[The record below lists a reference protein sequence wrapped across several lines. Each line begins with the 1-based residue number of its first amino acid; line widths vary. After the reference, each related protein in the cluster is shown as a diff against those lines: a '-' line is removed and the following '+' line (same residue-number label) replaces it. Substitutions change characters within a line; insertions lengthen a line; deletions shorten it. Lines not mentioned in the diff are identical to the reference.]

1 MNGLLNDMGLFKRHL
16 ALVVNSATL
25 GFCGLFFQN
34 NAYAAVYQILSD
46 YFYQNPAEL
55 SQTNETQLILGNVF
69 AIPSMEFNGQT
80 SLGSGTASSKVNNS
94 LPYVLTAHRFTDKWV
109 VGFNVT
115 PSAYGHINWG
125 DDSIVS
131 NGSTVTN
138 MLYYQ
143 FGLQSGYQFNENLTL
158 GVGFNVEYN
167 KFAELNYMTPP
178 LGNQV
183 NKIENGV
190 NYVGDF
196 GVYYKINA
204 HNYLTAAIYTQVSTY
219 GHGIS
224 TLGPIASNDFS
235 LNILQPPI
243 AYIGLQHTPNQ
254 KLFLEEKVY
263 FSGWHIVKNIDF
275 INSATGSFST
285 PANWRD
291 TWSFQ
296 ASARYVL
303 TENWAVLGSGIYETN
318 AVPAVTNQI
327 GYPVSA
333 SGSLAIGFDAQ
344 IMKEISAQIM
354 YSYGGFIP
362 DAIITNTTVNGTVS
376 ANTQSFVI
384 QLAYKI

>member
-1 MNGLLNDMGLFKRHL
+1 MRDIGFLKKSLIQRVR
-16 ALVVNSATL
+16 ALIL
-25 GFCGLFFQN
+25 GFCGLIFQY
-34 NAYAAVYQILSD
+34 NAHAAVYQILSD

-55 SQTNETQLILGNVF
+55 SQTHDTQLILGNIF

-80 SLGSGTASSKVNNS
+80 PLGSGTASSKVNNS
-94 LPYVLTAHRFTDKWV
+94 LPYVLTAHRFTDKSV
-109 VGFNVT
+109 IGFNVT

-131 NGSTVTN
+131 NSSTVTN

-143 FGLQSGYQFNENLTL
+143 FGLQSEYQFNEKLSL
-158 GVGFNVEYN
+158 GAGFNVEYN
-167 KFAELNYMTPP
+167 KFAELNYITPP

-196 GVYYKINA
+196 GVYYKLNSY
-204 HNYLTAAIYTQVSTY
+204 NYLTAAVYTQVSTY

-224 TLGPIASNDFS
+224 TLGPIVSNDFS
-235 LNILQPPI
+235 LNILQAPI
-243 AYIGLQHTPNQ
+243 AYIGLQHIPNE
-254 KLFLEEKVY
+254 KLFLEGKVY

-285 PANWRD
+285 SANWQD

-296 ASARYVL
+296 VSARYAL
-303 TENWAVLGSGIYETN
+303 TEKLAVLGSGIYETN
-318 AVPAVTNQI
+318 AVPTATNQI

-333 SGSLAIGFDAQ
+333 SGSLTAGLDVLL
-344 IMKEISAQIM
+344 MKEVSAQIM

-362 DAIITNTTVNGTVS
+362 DAIIANTTANGNVS
-376 ANTQSFVI
+376 ANTQSFVV
-384 QLAYKI
+384 QLIYKS

>member
-1 MNGLLNDMGLFKRHL
+1 MGLFKKHL
-16 ALVVNSATL
+16 ALSINGAIL
-25 GFCGLFFQN
+25 GFCGLFLQN
-34 NAYAAVYQILSD
+34 SAYAAVYQILSD

-55 SQTNETQLILGNVF
+55 SQTHETQLILGNVF
-69 AIPSMEFNGQT
+69 AIPSMEFNGQAT
-80 SLGSGTASSKVNNS
+80 LGSGTASSKVNNS
-94 LPYVLTAHRFTDKWV
+94 LPYMLTSHRFTDKWV

-131 NGSTVTN
+131 NSSTVTN

-143 FGLQSGYQFNENLTL
+143 FGFQSEYQFDKNLSL
-158 GVGFNVEYN
+158 GAGFNVEYN

-183 NKIENGV
+183 NKIQNGV

-196 GVYYKINA
+196 GVYYKLNTY
-204 HNYLTAAIYTQVSTY
+204 NYLTAAVYTQVSTY

-224 TLGPIASNDFS
+224 TLGSMVSNDFS

-243 AYIGLQHTPNQ
+243 AYIGLQQISNE
-254 KLFLEEKVY
+254 KFFLEEKAY

-296 ASARYVL
+296 VSARYVL
-303 TENWAVLGSGIYETN
+303 TEKWAILGSGIYETN
-318 AVPAVTNQI
+318 AVPTATNQI

-333 SGSLAIGFDAQ
+333 SGSLTAGLDAQ
-344 IMKEISAQIM
+344 VMKEISVQVM

-362 DAIITNTTVNGTVS
+362 DAMIANSTTNGIVS
-376 ANTQSFVI
+376 ANTQSFVV
-384 QLAYKI
+384 QLIYKI

>member
-1 MNGLLNDMGLFKRHL
+1 MEFFKRHL
-16 ALVVNSATL
+16 ALIVNSATL

-80 SLGSGTASSKVNNS
+80 PLSSGTASSKVNNS

-131 NGSTVTN
+131 NSSTVTN

-143 FGLQSGYQFNENLTL
+143 FGLQSGYQFNQNLTL

-219 GHGIS
+219 GNGIS

-243 AYIGLQHTPNQ
+243 AYIGLQHTPNE

-275 INSATGSFST
+275 INSATGSFSA

-296 ASARYVL
+296 ASARYAL

-327 GYPVSA
+327 GYPVSS
-333 SGSLAIGFDAQ
+333 SGSLTIGFDAQ

-362 DAIITNTTVNGTVS
+362 DAIIANTTANGIVS

-384 QLAYKI
+384 QLIYKV

>member
-1 MNGLLNDMGLFKRHL
+1 MNNIELCKKSL
-16 ALVVNSATL
+16 ALSINGAAL
-25 GFCGLFFQN
+25 GFLALLFQN
-34 NAYAAVYQILSD
+34 SAYAAVYQILSD

-55 SQTNETQLILGNVF
+55 SQTHETQLILGNIF

-80 SLGSGTASSKVNNS
+80 PLGSGVASSKVNNS
-94 LPYVLTAHRFTDKWV
+94 LPYVLTSHRFTDKWV
-109 VGFNVT
+109 AGFNVT
-115 PSAYGHINWG
+115 PSAYGHINWS

-131 NGSTVTN
+131 NSSTVTN

-143 FGLQSGYQFNENLTL
+143 FGFQSEYQFDKNLSL
-158 GVGFNVEYN
+158 GTGLNVEYN

-183 NKIENGV
+183 NKIQNGV

-196 GVYYKINA
+196 GIYYKLNK
-204 HNYLTAAIYTQVSTY
+204 HNYLTAAVYTQVSTY

-224 TLGPIASNDFS
+224 TLGAIASNDFS

-243 AYIGLQHTPNQ
+243 AYIGLQQISNE
-254 KLFLEEKVY
+254 KFFLEEKVY

-275 INSATGSFST
+275 INSATGTFST
-285 PANWRD
+285 PANWHD

-296 ASARYVL
+296 ASARYSL
-303 TENWAVLGSGIYETN
+303 TEKLAILGSGIYETN
-318 AVPAVTNQI
+318 AVPTSTNQI

-333 SGSLAIGFDAQ
+333 SGSLTAGIDVLL
-344 IMKEISAQIM
+344 MKEISAQVM

-362 DAIITNTTVNGTVS
+362 DAIIANTTANGTVS
-376 ANTQSFVI
+376 ANTQSFVL
-384 QLAYKI
+384 QLIYKS

>member
-1 MNGLLNDMGLFKRHL
+1 MDYMNTMVFFKRSPL
-16 ALVVNSATL
+16 LSINGAIL
-25 GFCGLFFQN
+25 GFCSLFFQN
-34 NAYAAVYQILSD
+34 SSHAAVYQILSD

-55 SQTNETQLILGNVF
+55 SQIHETQLILGNVF

-80 SLGSGTASSKVNNS
+80 LLGSGTANSKVNNS

-115 PSAYGHINWG
+115 PSAYGHIDWG

-131 NGSTVTN
+131 NSSTVTD

-143 FGLQSGYQFNENLTL
+143 FGLQSGYQFNENVTL
-158 GVGFNVEYN
+158 GAGFNVEYN
-167 KFAELNYMTPP
+167 KFAALNYMTLP

-219 GHGIS
+219 GHGSS
-224 TLGPIASNDFS
+224 TLGSIASNDFS

-243 AYIGLQHTPNQ
+243 AYIGLQQTSND

-285 PANWRD
+285 PAHWRD

-303 TENWAVLGSGIYETN
+303 TENWAVLGSGMYETN
-318 AVPAVTNQI
+318 AVPAAANQI

-333 SGSLAIGFDAQ
+333 SGSLTIGFDAQ
-344 IMKEISAQIM
+344 IMKEISAQFM

-362 DAIITNTTVNGTVS
+362 DAIITSTTANGTVS
-376 ANTQSFVI
+376 ANTQSFVV
-384 QLAYKI
+384 QLIYKR

>member
-1 MNGLLNDMGLFKRHL
+1 MDYMRDIGFLKKSLIQRVR
-16 ALVVNSATL
+16 ALIL
-25 GFCGLFFQN
+25 GFCGLIFQY
-34 NAYAAVYQILSD
+34 NAHAAVYQILSD

-55 SQTNETQLILGNVF
+55 SQTHDTKLILGNIF

-80 SLGSGTASSKVNNS
+80 PLGSGAASSKVNNS

-109 VGFNVT
+109 IGFNVT

-125 DDSIVS
+125 NDSIVS
-131 NGSTVTN
+131 NSSTVTN

-143 FGLQSGYQFNENLTL
+143 FGLQSEYQFNDKLSL
-158 GVGFNVEYN
+158 GAGFNVEYN
-167 KFAELNYMTPP
+167 KFAELNYITPP

-196 GVYYKINA
+196 GIYYKLNA
-204 HNYLTAAIYTQVSTY
+204 YNYLTAAVYTQVSTY

-224 TLGPIASNDFS
+224 TLGSIVSNDFS
-235 LNILQPPI
+235 LNILQAPI
-243 AYIGLQHTPNQ
+243 AYIGLQHIPNE
-254 KLFLEEKVY
+254 KLFLEGKVY

-285 PANWRD
+285 PANWQD

-296 ASARYVL
+296 ASARYAL
-303 TENWAVLGSGIYETN
+303 TEKLAVLGSGIYETN
-318 AVPAVTNQI
+318 AVSTATNQI

-333 SGSLAIGFDAQ
+333 SGSLTAGLDVLL
-344 IMKEISAQIM
+344 MKEVSAQIM

-362 DAIITNTTVNGTVS
+362 DAIIANTTANGNVS

-384 QLAYKI
+384 QLIYRT

>member
-1 MNGLLNDMGLFKRHL
+1 MDFLKKHL
-16 ALVVNSATL
+16 TPNINSTIL

-34 NAYAAVYQILSD
+34 SAYAAVYQILSD

-55 SQTNETQLILGNVF
+55 SQIHETQLILGNIF

-80 SLGSGTASSKVNNS
+80 PLGSGTANSTVNNS
-94 LPYVLTAHRFTDKWV
+94 LPYVLTAHRFTEKWV

-125 DDSIVS
+125 DDSIIS
-131 NGSTVTN
+131 NSSTVTN

-143 FGLQSGYQFNENLTL
+143 FGLQSGYQFNEKLTL
-158 GVGFNVEYN
+158 GAGFNVEYN

-183 NKIENGV
+183 NKIQNGV

-196 GVYYKINA
+196 GFYYRLNA
-204 HNYLTAAIYTQVSTY
+204 VNYLTAAVYTQVSIY

-224 TLGPIASNDFS
+224 TLGPIISNDFS
-235 LNILQPPI
+235 LNILQAPI
-243 AYIGLQHTPNQ
+243 AYIGMQHLPNER
-254 KLFLEEKVY
+254 LFLEEKVY
-263 FSGWHIVKNIDF
+263 YSGWHIVKNIDF
-275 INSATGSFST
+275 INSATGTFST
-285 PANWRD
+285 SANWHD

-296 ASARYVL
+296 ASARYSL
-303 TENWAVLGSGIYETN
+303 TEKLAVLGSGIYETN
-318 AVPAVTNQI
+318 AVPTFTNQI

-333 SGSLAIGFDAQ
+333 SGSLTAGID
-344 IMKEISAQIM
+344 ILLMKESSAQVM

-362 DAIITNTTVNGTVS
+362 DAIIANTTANGTVS

-384 QLAYKI
+384 QLIYKN

>member
-1 MNGLLNDMGLFKRHL
+1 MGLFKKYLTWCTH
-16 ALVVNSATL
+16 SAIL
-25 GFCGLFFQN
+25 GFCGLLFQN
-34 NAYAAVYQILSD
+34 SAYAAVYQILSD

-55 SQTNETQLILGNVF
+55 SQTHETKVVLGNLF

-80 SLGSGTASSKVNNS
+80 PFGSGTASSTVTNS

-125 DDSIVS
+125 EDSIVS
-131 NGSTVTN
+131 KSSTVTN

-143 FGLQSGYQFNENLTL
+143 FGLQSGYQFNENLAL
-158 GVGFNVEYN
+158 GLGFNVEYN
-167 KFAELNYMTPP
+167 KFAALNYMTPP
-178 LGNQV
+178 LGDQV

-204 HNYLTAAIYTQVSTY
+204 QNYLTAAIYTQVSTY

-224 TLGPIASNDFS
+224 TLGPIVSNDFS
-235 LNILQPPI
+235 LNILQPPM
-243 AYIGLQHTPNQ
+243 AYIGLQHTPNE

-275 INSATGSFST
+275 INSATGSFSS

-296 ASARYVL
+296 GAARYAL
-303 TENWAVLGSGIYETN
+303 TEKLAVLGSGMYETN
-318 AVPAVTNQI
+318 AVPTATNQI

-333 SGSLAIGFDAQ
+333 SGSLTAGLDILL
-344 IMKEISAQIM
+344 IKEVSAQLM

-362 DAIITNTTVNGTVS
+362 DARIANTTANGTVS
-376 ANTQSFVI
+376 ANTQSFVF
-384 QLAYKI
+384 QLIYKT

>member
-1 MNGLLNDMGLFKRHL
+1 MNDIGLCKKSLMLII
-16 ALVVNSATL
+16 NSVTL
-25 GFCGLFFQN
+25 GFLGLLFQN
-34 NAYAAVYQILSD
+34 SAYAAVYQILND

-55 SQTNETQLILGNVF
+55 SQTHETQLILGNIF
-69 AIPSMEFNGQT
+69 AIPSMEFDGQT
-80 SLGSGTASSKVNNS
+80 PLGSGIASSKVNNS
-94 LPYVLTAHRFTDKWV
+94 LPYVLTSHRFTDKWV
-109 VGFNVT
+109 AGFNAT

-131 NGSTVTN
+131 NSSTVTN

-143 FGLQSGYQFNENLTL
+143 FGFQSGYQFDKNLSL
-158 GVGFNVEYN
+158 GAGFNVEYN

-183 NKIENGV
+183 NKIQNGV

-196 GVYYKINA
+196 GIYYKLNTY
-204 HNYLTAAIYTQVSTY
+204 NYLTASVYTQVSTY

-224 TLGPIASNDFS
+224 TLGTITSNDFS

-243 AYIGLQHTPNQ
+243 AYIGLQQISNEN
-254 KLFLEEKVY
+254 LFLEEKVY

-296 ASARYVL
+296 ISARYVL
-303 TENWAVLGSGIYETN
+303 TEKWAILGSGIYETN
-318 AVPAVTNQI
+318 AVPTATNQI
-327 GYPVSA
+327 GYPVSS
-333 SGSLAIGFDAQ
+333 SGSLTAGLDAQ
-344 IMKEISAQIM
+344 IMKEISVQVM

-362 DAIITNTTVNGTVS
+362 DAMIANPTMNGTVS
-376 ANTQSFVI
+376 ANTQSFVV
-384 QLAYKI
+384 QLIYKI

>member
-1 MNGLLNDMGLFKRHL
+1 MSFFKKSLMLNINSAILGFFGLFL
-16 ALVVNSATL
+16 QNS
-25 GFCGLFFQN
+25 
-34 NAYAAVYQILSD
+34 AYAAVYQILSD

-55 SQTNETQLILGNVF
+55 SQIHETQLILGNVF

-80 SLGSGTASSKVNNS
+80 PIGSGTASSKVNNS
-94 LPYVLTAHRFTDKWV
+94 LPYVLTSHRFTDKWV

-131 NGSTVTN
+131 NSSTITN
-138 MLYYQ
+138 ILYYQ
-143 FGLQSGYQFNENLTL
+143 FGLQSGYQFNEDLTL

-167 KFAELNYMTPP
+167 KFAALNYMTPP

-243 AYIGLQHTPNQ
+243 AYIGLQQTSNE

-263 FSGWHIVKNIDF
+263 FSGWAIVKNIDF

-291 TWSFQ
+291 TRSFQ
-296 ASARYVL
+296 VSARYVL
-303 TENWAVLGSGIYETN
+303 TEKWAFLGSGVYETN
-318 AVPAVTNQI
+318 AVPTATNQI

-333 SGSLAIGFDAQ
+333 SGSLTVGLDTQ
-344 IMKEISAQIM
+344 IMKEISAQVM
-354 YSYGGFIP
+354 YSYGRFIP
-362 DAIITNTTVNGTVS
+362 NAIIANTTASGTVS

-384 QLAYKI
+384 QLIYKI